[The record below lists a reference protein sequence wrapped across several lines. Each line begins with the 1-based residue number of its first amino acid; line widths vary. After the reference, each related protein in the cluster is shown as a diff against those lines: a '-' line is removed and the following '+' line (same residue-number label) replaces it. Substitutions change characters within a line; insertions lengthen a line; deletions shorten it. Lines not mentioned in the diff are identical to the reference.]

1 VAVFISTPTRRVCD
15 VCCACSAIGQ
25 VAAAPPRRVIGPWPR
40 MSAPGQ
46 GSRSDQ
52 TITLEGV
59 WYLLQRMSA
68 LGQKQTS
75 DCCALMSAL
84 PPKADIGGD
93 GCDVR
98 FVPKADI
105 RVIGWGGKEPG
116 GRHLFGVVKDD
127 SDGVTH
133 PGTNAAHAV
142 PKVDAIRSFRPFYR
156 PVMHG
161 ERNCITLLQWH
172 HFHAA
177 LHTWPLF

>member
-1 VAVFISTPTRRVCD
+1 MSVASRKDKVRFGSKADMGLPLID
-15 VCCACSAIGQ
+15 VRFTA
-25 VAAAPPRRVIGPWPR
+25 
-40 MSAPGQ
+40 
-46 GSRSDQ
+46 
-52 TITLEGV
+52 
-59 WYLLQRMSA
+59 
-68 LGQKQTS
+68 
-75 DCCALMSAL
+75 
-84 PPKADIGGD
+84 PKADIAEYD
-93 GCDVR
+93 WDVR
-98 FVPKADI
+98 FVPIADI
-105 RVIGWGGKEPG
+105 RVRGWGGKEPG

-161 ERNCITLLQWH
+161 ERNRITLLQWH

>member
-1 VAVFISTPTRRVCD
+1 LALQIRGTSHLPIR
-15 VCCACSAIGQ
+15 GQ
-25 VAAAPPRRVIGPWPR
+25 SPYSRPWH
-40 MSAPGQ
+40 
-46 GSRSDQ
+46 SRS
-52 TITLEGV
+52 EGAGHSKGE
-59 WYLLQRMSA
+59 RPTSA
-68 LGQKQTS
+68 MGQKQTS
-75 DCCALMSAL
+75 DWPQLMSAL
-84 PPKADIGGD
+84 PLKADIAK
-93 GCDVR
+93 CDWDVG

-105 RVIGWGGKEPG
+105 RVRGWGGKEPG

-177 LHTWPLF
+177 LHAWPLF